1 MLQKQA
7 TITTFELHSLNIIC
21 HKVNRI
27 EIKQTTA
34 PRVCNNSLFAKKES
48 RKPEAIQFLCNNF
61 VLDASCVS
69 IYKHTRMYLT
79 TAAVTGYATKDIL

>member
-34 PRVCNNSLFAKKES
+34 PRVCNNSLFAKKKAGNL
-48 RKPEAIQFLCNNF
+48 RPYNF
-61 VLDASCVS
+61 FV
-69 IYKHTRMYLT
+69 I
-79 TAAVTGYATKDIL
+79 ILF